1 MIAMVSVFWVMLIL
15 FAIIGMLRGWA
26 KEIVATAGIVLALF
40 ALNQFGAALFS
51 DSPVNF
57 ASSEDAD
64 DLINPDTL
72 TDEDIAQ
79 HANEFM
85 VRMVF
90 FLGVTFFAYQT
101 PAAAALWSSRQGG
114 GESGRRFELISE
126 GLQQRILGF
135 IIGFVNGWLVV
146 GAVWNYAEELYYP
159 FGRYVIRPE
168 QLELVNVLGESG
180 ALLQQTTMTMINAL
194 PMTVLGK
201 DDLVLPLLVVILFLF
216 VIIVMI

>member
-1 MIAMVSVFWVMLIL
+1 MVSVFWVMLIL

-40 ALNQFGAALFS
+40 ALNQFGAALFT

-57 ASSEDAD
+57 ASNQDPD
-64 DLINPDTL
+64 DLINPDIL
-72 TDEDIAQ
+72 TDDQVSQ

-85 VRMVF
+85 VRMAF

-101 PAAAALWSSRQGG
+101 PAAAALWSARQSRG
-114 GESGRRFELISE
+114 SRGRRFELLSE

-168 QLELVNVLGESG
+168 QLSQVNLFLEDSG
-180 ALLQQTTMTMINAL
+180 ALLQQTTMTMVNAL